1 MFINR
6 NIKYILIISDKMNKN
21 INMLSVLLVM
31 NMIQVYKYP
40 ALSQFTHKTGMI
52 FISPE
57 SCTEPYSVQASGD
70 QNFKFK
76 RWIWQ
81 R

>member
-52 FISPE
+52 FIISPE
-57 SCTEPYSVQASGD
+57 SCTEPYSVQAYVD
-70 QNFKFK
+70 RNF
-76 RWIWQ
+76 
-81 R
+81 